1 MSGTT
6 YIDTEKWDIAFDD
19 LLAKKKCT
27 TLQPNETE
35 AAFISLAIK
44 RQSAGDDI
52 STHSAW
58 LLALEIGVTTVS
70 KNTWYRWF
78 EEARA

>member
-6 YIDTEKWDIAFDD
+6 YIDVEHWDKAFDEM
-19 LLAKKKCT
+19 LAKKSDTKVR
-27 TLQPNETE
+27 PNEKE
-35 AAFISLAIK
+35 AAFIALAIK
-44 RQSAGDDI
+44 RQGAGEDVSI
-52 STHSAW
+52 HSAW
-58 LLALEIGVTTVS
+58 NLALELGVTTIS